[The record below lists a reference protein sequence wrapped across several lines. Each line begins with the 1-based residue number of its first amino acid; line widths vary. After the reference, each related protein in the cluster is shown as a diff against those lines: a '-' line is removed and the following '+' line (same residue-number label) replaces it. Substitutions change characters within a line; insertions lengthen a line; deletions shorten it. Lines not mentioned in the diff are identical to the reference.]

1 MQHMDSAERSSNLF
15 GGGRAAQAFH
25 VVRTLLVVRA
35 YRVALAVAV
44 ALSAGLAQGASGDRP
59 TKAGRAGNHG
69 ALAYESAS
77 GAFGYSFDFP
87 TSRQAKQAALAQCAN
102 PKCLVMVNIKNACAA
117 IVQGPKRPFSSQGAT
132 RDEAETRAMNRCGDE
147 AKCKPVGWVC
157 TK

>member
-1 MQHMDSAERSSNLF
+1 MLGVTSRN
-15 GGGRAAQAFH
+15 GRFILIAAIA
-25 VVRTLLVVRA
+25 
-35 YRVALAVAV
+35 ALASGVAYG
-44 ALSAGLAQGASGDRP
+44 AGERP

-69 ALAYESAS
+69 ALAYEATS

-102 PKCLVMVNIKNACAA
+102 SKCLVMVNIKNSCAA
-117 IVQGPKRPFSSQGAT
+117 IVQGPKRPFSAQGAT
-132 RDEAETRAMNRCGDE
+132 REEAETRAMAKCADE